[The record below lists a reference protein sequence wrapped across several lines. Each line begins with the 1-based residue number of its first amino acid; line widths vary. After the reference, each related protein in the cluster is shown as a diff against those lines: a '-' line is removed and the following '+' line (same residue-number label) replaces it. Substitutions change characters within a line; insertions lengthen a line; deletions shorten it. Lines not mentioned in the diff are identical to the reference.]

1 VHDVPPARRHMLLQ
15 VSCQK
20 WVRIGWLRG
29 YALAPKARPGKQA
42 RPPQAEPALQDMA
55 ELERRHGQAD
65 VRLRLRFKRGLYPFY
80 PPAVELLQPRFCG
93 PLLGALASHPML
105 QVPRRLPMLLHA
117 IPCCATSTV
126 TQVNS
131 DVICSRTVL

>member
-1 VHDVPPARRHMLLQ
+1 VF
-15 VSCQK
+15 VSEVGQDGLAAGMCT
-20 WVRIGWLRG
+20 GSRG
-29 YALAPKARPGKQA
+29 TSGKRARPH
-42 RPPQAEPALQDMA
+42 AEPTLQDMA

-105 QVPRRLPMLLHA
+105 QVLPPLSHA
-117 IPCCATSTV
+117 LACYTCCASFTATGF
-126 TQVNS
+126 
-131 DVICSRTVL
+131 VL